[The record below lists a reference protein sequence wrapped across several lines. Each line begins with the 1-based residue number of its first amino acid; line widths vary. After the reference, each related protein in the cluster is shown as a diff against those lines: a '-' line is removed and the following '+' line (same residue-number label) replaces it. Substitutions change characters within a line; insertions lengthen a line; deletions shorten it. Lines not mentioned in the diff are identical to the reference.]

1 MESWTFRSLCVRA
14 WVHFLCHAKTVFACP
29 ICFHG
34 TFGRENAVWVFS
46 IAFIDAFCSK
56 VVDDKQKRNWAI
68 LVVTETMGEAAWTV
82 ISISKDLFEL
92 DVGKLA

>member
-1 MESWTFRSLCVRA
+1 M
-14 WVHFLCHAKTVFACP
+14 
-29 ICFHG
+29 
-34 TFGRENAVWVFS
+34 FS

-56 VVDDKQKRNWAI
+56 VVDDKRKRNWAI